1 MPMTIIC
8 DSREQ
13 RWDHVKAYFDSQG
26 IRWIRSKLPVGDY
39 ARMDNM
45 TTVIDR
51 KAGLGEVESN
61 LIHQH
66 ERFRRELQLAQDNG
80 IRLIVLVEQMG
91 VESLQDVAGWVNP
104 RRVRWEKIDRAH
116 SKGRMLNV
124 KISSRPP
131 INGPQLAQTMQT
143 MAEKYGVEWR
153 FTTHNDVGAEIVRI
167 LEGIERSK

>member
-1 MPMTIIC
+1 MAMTIIA

-13 RWDHVKAYFDSQG
+13 RWDHVKSYFDSQS

-51 KAGLGEVESN
+51 KAGLGEVEGN

-80 IRLIVLVEQMG
+80 IRLIVLIEQAG
-91 VESLQDVAGWVNP
+91 VESVHDVAGWVNP

-124 KISSRPP
+124 KISPQPP
-131 INGPQLAQTMQT
+131 VDGPQLAKIMQT
-143 MAEKYGVEWR
+143 MADKYAVEWR
-153 FTTHNDVGAEIVRI
+153 FTTHNEVGAEIMRI
-167 LEGIERSK
+167 LSELD